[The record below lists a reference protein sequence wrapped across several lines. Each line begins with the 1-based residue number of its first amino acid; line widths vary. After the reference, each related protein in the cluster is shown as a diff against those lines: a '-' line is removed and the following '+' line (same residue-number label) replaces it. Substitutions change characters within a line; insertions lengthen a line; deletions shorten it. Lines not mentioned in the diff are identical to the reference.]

1 MADMSRRVGKFFS
14 AKDVAD
20 SKTIRCVI
28 DKILFD
34 VEMRG
39 GARDVLTFRGE
50 PKQLVLRPTITKYL
64 MKEFGEDSDLWIG
77 REVELYGSECSFG
90 GDTVECVR
98 VRIVK
103 VAA

>member
-14 AKDVAD
+14 AKDVGGG
-20 SKTIRCVI
+20 KTVRAVI
-28 DKILFD
+28 DKVLLD

-50 PKQLVLRPTITKYL
+50 SKQLVLRPTITKYL

-77 REVELYGSECSFG
+77 REVELYQSETTFG

-98 VRIVK
+98 LRSVK